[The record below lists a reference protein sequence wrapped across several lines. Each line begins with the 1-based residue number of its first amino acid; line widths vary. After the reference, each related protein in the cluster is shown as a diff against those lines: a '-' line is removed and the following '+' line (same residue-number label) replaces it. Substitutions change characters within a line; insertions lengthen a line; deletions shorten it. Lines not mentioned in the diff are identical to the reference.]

1 MPVEAAMLTIGTHTA
16 GDVHMAPSKIFAA
29 FDRRR
34 FMAVLGGFGVAGPAA
49 DELLAS
55 AVQGAII

>member
-1 MPVEAAMLTIGTHTA
+1 MLTIGTHTA
-16 GDVHMAPSKIFAA
+16 GDVHMAPSKTFAA

-34 FMAVLGGFGVAGPAA
+34 FMAVLGGFGVAGLAA
-49 DELLAS
+49 DELWAS